1 MRHYLN
7 IDKSSLDAES
17 SYWTA
22 REICEQPSAW
32 RKSLAELEDQRERI
46 NRWIDPLLA
55 DRDLRIVLSGAGS
68 SSFVAATLAPWLSEK
83 LHRRVDAVS
92 TTDFVS
98 HPSALTIDE
107 SATLLI
113 SFARSGESPES
124 LATIHLADRIFTNCR
139 HLAFTCNPDGGL
151 AKLLANRADSL
162 VLFMPQGTND
172 QSFAMTSSYTSM
184 LVSCAALFTQVG
196 DCLTYATEAAH
207 QQIDSYVSRARDL
220 ANRPF
225 ERFVVL
231 GAGCLNAT
239 AREAGLKCMELTNGL
254 VFAMADTPLG
264 FRHGPKSVVDENTC
278 VVFLSSTESYVSKY
292 DLDLLVELYS
302 DQKAATIIVLSMDD
316 PTIALEK
323 CGIVNAFSPK
333 EATSHQARTVS
344 RHRTGFDFIQVAPA
358 NRTIPNG
365 FDDFWAS
372 LPYLVFCQMLAFFK
386 SRALS
391 IAADN
396 PCPSG
401 EVNRVVQGVTIHPFP
416 N

>member
-7 IDKSSLDAES
+7 IDTCSLES
-17 SYWTA
+17 ENSYWTA

-32 RKSLAELEDQRERI
+32 KRSLLAIESHRSRI
-46 NRWIDPLLA
+46 DRWLSPLLA
-55 DRDLRIVLSGAGS
+55 DADLRIVLAGAGS
-68 SSFVAATLAPWLSEK
+68 SSFVGATLAPWLTQN

-98 HPSALTIDE
+98 HPTSFCIGDKP
-107 SATLLI
+107 TLVI
-113 SFARSGESPES
+113 SFARSGDSPES
-124 LATIHLADRIFTNCR
+124 LATVRLADSMLSNCW

-151 AKLLANRADSL
+151 AKLLSDREDSL
-162 VLFMPQGTND
+162 CLFMPEGTND

-184 LVSCAALFTQVG
+184 LVSCAALFTQVRE
-196 DCLTYATEAAH
+196 CMTYATRAAQ
-207 QQIDSYVSRARDL
+207 QQIDFFVSRAREL

-225 ERFVVL
+225 DRFIVL

-254 VFAMADTPLG
+254 VIAMSDTPLG
-264 FRHGPKSVVDENTC
+264 FRHGPKSVVDEQTC
-278 VVFLSSTESYVSKY
+278 VVLLSSTETYASKY
-292 DLDLLVELYS
+292 DLDLLAELCG
-302 DQKAATIIVLSMDD
+302 DQKANTVIALSIDD
-316 PTIALEK
+316 HSNALEK
-323 CGIVNAFSPK
+323 YGSVSASSPRNAVTNKERIAVRHKTKLEIIKVSPAD
-333 EATSHQARTVS
+333 ES
-344 RHRTGFDFIQVAPA
+344 
-358 NRTIPNG
+358 IPSG

-391 IAADN
+391 ISADN
-396 PCPSG
+396 PCPTG
-401 EVNRVVQGVTIHPFP
+401 EVNRVVQGVTIHPFS